1 MMTVQKVV
9 EPTKLISKLK
19 PRPAVGALVRG
30 TIGVAIIITSLKQS
44 LSLLSVIAYV
54 NQVFIYS
61 EWRTSKSPHFITLR
75 DHTIYMAVNF
85 SEVLTDIGSGLG
97 AFLDSI
103 AAPLAYIVL
112 ILGIIGGVV
121 SIFMGIAYVI
131 KKSIK

>member
-1 MMTVQKVV
+1 
-9 EPTKLISKLK
+9 
-19 PRPAVGALVRG
+19 
-30 TIGVAIIITSLKQS
+30 
-44 LSLLSVIAYV
+44 
-54 NQVFIYS
+54 
-61 EWRTSKSPHFITLR
+61 
-75 DHTIYMAVNF
+75 MAVNF